1 MFVSFVP
8 FLQYLTFYNCNYDG
22 TIKMIN
28 VKLTL
33 QFCTPK
39 LELLV
44 FKMNNIKIVTILGTT
59 RLTNKVTLSDRYY
72 DPHFQGYKH
81 HVRAF
86 FTTSFSFVTDLL
98 TSLGFQK
105 HYHAIKPISGTMF
118 IHIFSFIIGILS
130 KIFLVFR
137 FVWYY
142 KIITYN
148 M

>member
-1 MFVSFVP
+1 
-8 FLQYLTFYNCNYDG
+8 
-22 TIKMIN
+22 
-28 VKLTL
+28 
-33 QFCTPK
+33 
-39 LELLV
+39 
-44 FKMNNIKIVTILGTT
+44 MNNTTTKIVFILGTT

-130 KIFLVFR
+130 KTFLVF
-137 FVWYY
+137 
-142 KIITYN
+142 
-148 M
+148 